1 MGKID
6 ERFNLSISLSL
17 QSVETGY
24 QVRVHVSS
32 DTELFSKAVLF
43 KDLDYARE
51 NYKQLIENMKDIE
64 EVIYYG

>member
-1 MGKID
+1 MAKID

-43 KDLDYARE
+43 RDLDRARA
-51 NYKQLIENMKDIE
+51 NYEQLIENMEDIE